1 MVFAPDAPR
10 VAWLFTR
17 GRESVR
23 IEVKAAEAGGGRLT
37 VKGPRSKR
45 GSYDFSDMTALMEH
59 QAQLEAQL
67 VTAGYALEQ
76 FTSERRRW
84 PR

>member
-1 MVFAPDAPR
+1 MVFAPNAPR

-17 GRESVR
+17 GPESVR
-23 IEVKAAEAGGGRLT
+23 IEATAAEAGGRLT
-37 VKGPRSKR
+37 VKGPRTNR
-45 GSYDFSDMTALMEH
+45 AAYDFPDVLQLIEH
-59 QAQLEAQL
+59 QTQLEAQL
-67 VTAGYALEQ
+67 VASGYVLEQ